1 MQIRDVIPSPV
12 FSFITSVGS
21 TTLATALFWGVFGS
35 CVFGGGCVDTPL
47 PDREPQARLIT
58 SWEPLACGEP
68 HRVVIE
74 LEDEDGRMLSASVP
88 CELGGLTI
96 DVPTWG
102 VYAGRIYA
110 WSIAGSQATISS
122 VAPVRLE
129 IDAPIVEWR
138 VDTPR

>member
-1 MQIRDVIPSPV
+1 MQIRDAVPSPLL
-12 FSFITSVGS
+12 SFITWVGS
-21 TTLATALFWGVFGS
+21 TTFATALVWTLLGS
-35 CVFGGGCVDTPL
+35 CVFGGCVDTPL
-47 PDREPQARLIT
+47 PEREPQARLIT
-58 SWEPLACGEP
+58 SWDPLACGQP

-88 CELGGLTI
+88 CEIGGITI

-122 VAPVRLE
+122 VAPIRLE
-129 IDAPIVEWR
+129 IDAAVVEWH